1 MHESDIIQ
9 VISNRCSRGNIMN
22 LKKTHLILHLLTIL
36 KHIKHIQK
44 SSLFCLTG
52 YYEINFQRLNI
63 NDWKFVFIGFWFVI

>member
-1 MHESDIIQ
+1 MHESDIIHFE
-9 VISNRCSRGNIMN
+9 SLLSWEYHE
-22 LKKTHLILHLLTIL
+22 LKNNHLILHLLTIL

-52 YYEINFQRLNI
+52 YYEINFQSLNI